1 MAERNHRDVG
11 RNVQGGVRLGT
22 YPQQQCQQLCNH
34 TRHLLQEPHAH
45 HVHSDFLWLKKTKAQ
60 AAGLHRLGVGTPHSG
75 FSPFS
80 LVVAVGRTT
89 RYEPK
94 RGSFLTQWTC
104 ADDAKW
110 LQLRTGGRW
119 WASPVWSATQDP
131 VPHSVLPP
139 MPSSPSLPVFIDIG
153 LSSQASLHT
162 GPSSAGTSPVASA

>member
-1 MAERNHRDVG
+1 MFVCLFVFYLFIYAFGHIPTTAMSAA
-11 RNVQGGVRLGT
+11 VQPHGT
-22 YPQQQCQQLCNH
+22 CCKDNMH
-34 TRHLLQEPHAH
+34 TTNIPT
-45 HVHSDFLWLKKTKAQ
+45 FPWLKKTKAQ

-153 LSSQASLHT
+153 LSSQASLYT
-162 GPSSAGTSPVASA
+162 GPSSARTSPVASA